1 MKDIGFKE
9 LHTQM
14 VIKNRLLADQL
25 RSSMKQSEIIELLS
39 TTDAN
44 AHEIAVIVN
53 TTPNAV
59 AIALRRLR
67 KGQKKG
73 KLGKTRRK

>member
-1 MKDIGFKE
+1 MKKNNIGFEE

-14 VIKNRLLADQL
+14 VITNRLLAVQL

-44 AHEIAVIVN
+44 AHEIAAIVN

-59 AIALRRLR
+59 AIALHRLR
-67 KGQKKG
+67 KG
-73 KLGKTRRK
+73 RRKGMQ